1 MAFLRSP
8 VFSVAMSAVA
18 VAFCLLWILGDRSTK
33 RDTVIV
39 ELGPIA
45 NGPTFSMPVF
55 VNFRRA
61 NGKEMFATI
70 LHDELD
76 PSVFTLTR
84 GTYLVSVEQCGGKGW
99 ITTSSVTLVQ
109 VIFLTHPVRGRTVC
123 IVRPG

>member
-1 MAFLRSP
+1 MTAT
-8 VFSVAMSAVA
+8 A

-45 NGPTFSMPVF
+45 NGPTFSLPLF

-61 NGKEMFATI
+61 NGKEIFATTV
-70 LHDELD
+70 HDGLD
-76 PSVFTLTR
+76 PAVFTLR
-84 GTYLVSVEQCGGKGW
+84 RDTYLVSVDQCGGRAR
-99 ITTSSVTLVQ
+99 IATRSVTLVE
-109 VIFLTHPVRGRTVC
+109 VIFLSHRVRGRTVC